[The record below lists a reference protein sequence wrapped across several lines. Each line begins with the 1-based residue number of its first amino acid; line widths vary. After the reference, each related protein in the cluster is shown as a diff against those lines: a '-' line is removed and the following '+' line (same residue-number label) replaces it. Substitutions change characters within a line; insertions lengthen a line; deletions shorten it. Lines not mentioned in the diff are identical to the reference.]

1 MRPHDIGRL
10 SSVGS
15 PAVSP
20 DGSMVAYVLA
30 RVDPERNR
38 YRSAVWLVP
47 SDGSRP
53 PWQLTAGD
61 QEDSAPT
68 WSPDGRH
75 LAYTSSRGDA
85 PERRY
90 TVRVLPLASGGE
102 TITLITREESIGGLT
117 WSPDGS
123 RLAFRSRVRDH
134 RYAEDDERARPP
146 RRVDRLFPRLDN
158 EGWTIDRPAH
168 LHVVAV
174 DGSGSERQVT
184 FGPWDHGAPAWSPDG
199 TRLALTAARH
209 ADADLDVVNDLWV
222 LDVDVALAPPAEP
235 SAQPPGKP
243 PSSGEGPG
251 LRRLTAT
258 DGAYDWPSWS
268 PDGST
273 LAALHIPGRIGF
285 WHTQVT
291 LVDVASGARRTP
303 TTVLDRNCAPYP
315 GARAPVWDGDAL
327 YFGVEDGGCVHLYR
341 LRGDTCEPAVTGTRW
356 ITGYDARAG
365 VLAFS
370 ATSSTE
376 PTEISAVSAGEERQL
391 TTHQSAFRTSC
402 LALPAEK
409 FTVKSGDGCALD
421 AWVVLPPGVPPGERR
436 PVLVNV
442 HGGPHTQYGERWFDE
457 FQLYAAAGFVVVYT
471 NPHGST
477 GYSQEFARAIMSPL
491 SSEDPGTGWG
501 GIDYD
506 DVLAVLD
513 AALERYPVADP
524 TRVGIM
530 GGSYGGYLTSWAIGH
545 TDRFAAACSE
555 RAVNNLLSEEWSSD
569 AAGYFRFELG
579 VGHLEHSEE
588 YLRMS
593 PITYVKDITTP
604 VLILHSESDL
614 RCPTEQADC
623 LWVALR
629 LLGKDV
635 EYYRFPAESH
645 ELTRSGSPR
654 HRVQRAEIILEFF
667 RRRLRMEEA
676 QPSAAAQTPVGA
688 PHA

>member
-1 MRPHDIGRL
+1 MQPYAIGRL
-10 SSVGS
+10 LNVGS
-15 PAVSP
+15 PVVSP
-20 DGSMVAYVLA
+20 DGSLVAYVLA
-30 RVDPERNR
+30 RVDLDGNR
-38 YRSAVWLVP
+38 YRSAVWVVP
-47 SDGSRP
+47 ADGSRP

-68 WSPDGRH
+68 WSPDGRR
-75 LAYTSSRGDA
+75 LAYTSSCGDG

-90 TVRVLPLASGGE
+90 TVRVLPVATGGE
-102 TITLITREESIGGLT
+102 TITLVDREESIGGLT

-168 LHVVAV
+168 VHVVPV
-174 DGSGSERQVT
+174 DGSGPERQVT
-184 FGPWDHGAPAWSPDG
+184 TGPWDHGAPAWSPDG

-209 ADADLDVVNDLWV
+209 RDADLDVVNDLWV
-222 LDVDVALAPPAEP
+222 LDVDAALTLLPAEP
-235 SAQPPGKP
+235 PVPAKP
-243 PSSGEGPG
+243 PVPEECDPSGDGPG

-268 PDGST
+268 PDGAT

-303 TTVLDRNCAPYP
+303 TTGLDLNCAPYP
-315 GARAPVWDGDAL
+315 GARAPVWDEDAL

-341 LRGDTCEPAVTGTRW
+341 LRGDSCEPVVTGTRW
-356 ITGYDARAG
+356 ITGYDARAD

-370 ATSSTE
+370 ATSTTE
-376 PTEISAVSAGEERQL
+376 PTELSVLRAGAERQL
-391 TTHQSAFRTSC
+391 TAHQSAFRTAC
-402 LALPAEK
+402 PALTAEK
-409 FTVKSGDGCALD
+409 FTVRSEDGCALD
-421 AWVVLPPGVPPGERR
+421 AWVMLPPEVPPGERR

-457 FQLYAAAGFVVVYT
+457 FQLYATAGFVVVYT

-477 GYSQEFARAIMSPL
+477 GYSQDFARAIMSPL

-501 GIDYD
+501 GIDYR

-524 TRVGIM
+524 ARVGIM

-555 RAVNNLLSEEWSSD
+555 RAVNNLLSAEWSSD

-579 VGHLEHSEE
+579 VDHLEHPEE

-593 PITYVKDITTP
+593 PIAHVKDIATP
-604 VLILHSESDL
+604 VLVLHSENDL
-614 RCPTEQADC
+614 RCPVEQADC

-667 RRRLRMEEA
+667 RRRLPLEE
-676 QPSAAAQTPVGA
+676 TP
-688 PHA
+688 P